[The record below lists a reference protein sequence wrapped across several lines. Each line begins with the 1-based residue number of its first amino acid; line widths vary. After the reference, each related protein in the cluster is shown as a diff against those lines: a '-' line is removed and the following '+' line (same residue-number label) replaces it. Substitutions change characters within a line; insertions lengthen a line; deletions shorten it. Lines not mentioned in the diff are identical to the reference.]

1 MKKILLT
8 IDTEFIISKDEIL
21 GINGKNG
28 IDDILIILNE
38 FDIKATFFID
48 YYEINK
54 WGESIFEEIS
64 NKIKSFGHQIELHL
78 HPNLFGDKPQYIWQ
92 YSKSEQEILLD
103 ESINFF
109 KKINSTTPKYFRAGG
124 YSADD
129 VTLEILKKKNFIG
142 DLSFQH
148 KQKRCKISKEK
159 FNKINQVQFIND
171 LLEIPTTVYKY
182 NFPKIRYNSINLEW
196 CSLSELKN
204 VSKQIKNSE
213 LDYFVLM
220 MHSFSFLKRWDR
232 KKLTLNNSQKR
243 KFRKYLKYV
252 IKSGFEFVT
261 VNKFYSEVRESKI
274 NVEHDFTPYIKNPL
288 VLLSGAYSKLRL
300 KFIVNKK
307 FRRFFI
313 GTLFSLP
320 ILLLIFYILLFPFF
334 EPSYSEIDNVKI
346 DTETWNADNNIHTI
360 ENNFIDLNNYKK
372 NVKSYLDSKGIIY
385 RNNFSDTR
393 KYILKPGIDTL
404 YVATDMAGQLIKDY
418 TKFKSEKDS
427 SYLNTIYKY
436 SDWLK
441 TNVEIRND
449 FAIWPY
455 HFKFT
460 KYDMDYDWCGSWA
473 LGTILSSI
481 SRRIEISGDSSFINL
496 AEKTVNTFETKIEDG
511 GILYVDEDKNLWFE
525 EYPTIPPNHV
535 LNGHITGLFGLYDYW
550 RITDNK
556 KAKILFDLGIK
567 TVVEN
572 LDKYDSGYW
581 SYYDQQYPY
590 LADYYYHKG
599 VHIPQLKVLYQ
610 ITGKKIFKEY
620 VDKWENY
627 LSEPYFTIFKLK
639 LIVDGLHRRFV
650 YKSFFTLGK

>member
-159 FNKINQVQFIND
+159 FNKINQVQFIDD

-232 KKLTLNNSQKR
+232 QKLALNNSQKR
-243 KFRKYLKYV
+243 KFRKYLKYA

-261 VNKFYSEVRESKI
+261 VDQFYSEIRESKI
-274 NVEHDFTPYIKNPL
+274 NVERDFTPYIKNPL

-320 ILLLIFYILLFPFF
+320 ILLLIFYILLFPFL
-334 EPSYSEIDNVKI
+334 EPSYNEIDNVKI
-346 DTETWNADNNIHTI
+346 DTESWNADNTIHTI

-441 TNVEIRND
+441 TNAEIRND
-449 FAIWPY
+449 FAVWPY

-567 TVVEN
+567 TVVDN

-590 LADYYYHKG
+590 VADYYYHKG

>member
-232 KKLTLNNSQKR
+232 KKLALNNSQKR

-441 TNVEIRND
+441 TNAEIRND
-449 FAIWPY
+449 FAVWPY

-590 LADYYYHKG
+590 VADYYYHKG